1 MHTVQPGT
9 IVVTQNA
16 CLPPACGDNST
27 SYDVLLDGQA
37 LQELQANQFNFVV
50 RLPDTDTDYPEI
62 ELFIQTS
69 YSLLMS
75 GASVEFVR
83 SPAITSITP
92 SSGQRGTRVVIEGE
106 NLLGY
111 GEGTI
116 VLKEV
121 TVGSSVAQLEL
132 TQSNR
137 THIVAR
143 INSGISGSTRITVN
157 TTQTIDSVTI
167 GSVTNDGPYTF
178 SDTLWTQ
185 LEDGVVAQIVPPAVQ
200 IGGMLSMC
208 GERLL
213 GGGSNIASIS
223 IAEQSVDTFG
233 AVEPNPF
240 SALPSECISATV
252 PDVPNPGGGVIG
264 RILIEA
270 DTGAIVESL
279 PGVSFT
285 YAVIGIATPAQGQ
298 VGTEVT
304 ITGVELL
311 SGYSVLQLTVFF
323 SGIETTVLSAN
334 ANTVVVRVE
343 SPESIGSGNSADIIN
358 TPGDI
363 VISVSRD
370 GRMYNVSQAD
380 SWTYLAAGEIEQ
392 VEPNFGQFGT
402 RIILTGTNL
411 LGYGT
416 DLRKALVGNA
426 SATVVSANDSVVVI
440 DAPDIQSLGF
450 VDIILE
456 SSNGALVSLNDGFEY
471 RERGVITSLS
481 PTSGQN
487 GTFGK

>member
-9 IVVTQNA
+9 IVVTQTA
-16 CLPPACGDNST
+16 CLPPLCGDNST

-37 LQELQANQFNFVV
+37 LEELEANQLGFVV
-50 RLPDTDTDYPEI
+50 RLPDTDMDYPEI

-92 SSGQRGTRVVIEGE
+92 SRGQRGTRVIIEGE

-116 VLKEV
+116 VLKEI
-121 TVGSSVAQLEL
+121 TVGSNVAQIEL

-143 INSGISGSTRITVN
+143 INSGNSGSTRITVN
-157 TTQTIDSVTI
+157 TTQTI

-264 RILIEA
+264 SILIEA

-285 YAVIGIATPAQGQ
+285 YAVIGIVTPAQGQ

-311 SGYSVLQLTVFF
+311 SGYSGLQPTVFF

-370 GRMYNVSQAD
+370 GRMYNVSRAD

-392 VEPNFGQFGT
+392 VEPIFGQFGT

-416 DLRKALVGNA
+416 DLREALVGNA